1 MHATVRQL
9 DDSERQLRRVVR
21 RARSAMAAGRFNA
34 AAAHGEA
41 AALHATWQH
50 AGRFADGELE
60 WVLRTAGRQMAGPEL
75 QSSRVFRS
83 ADMHRVLHVATL
95 SGRYGGASRLL
106 WRWVE
111 ADDGRQ
117 HDVVLTAQGGVAV
130 PDQLRSAVAGRG
142 GRVTLLDREASRY
155 SDRARLLRG
164 AAASADVVV
173 VHQETHDALP
183 LMALSSRHRPP
194 TAYVDNA
201 DHVFW
206 VGVSMADVVVHLRG
220 AGASLGISRRGVAP
234 ERSAILPILL
244 GPVPRQISSAE
255 LRQRLGIPADAVV
268 LLTVARGVKYETR
281 ADDHLV
287 DLMLPVLERFPQVT
301 LVAVGPIE
309 TERWRRAREAVAGRV
324 HALGPRDDTGTFYEI
339 ADVYVDSYPLTSI
352 TSLLEAGQ
360 HQVPLVSYCP
370 PPRSGTV
377 LAADAPGLTRSLI
390 RAGSPHELAAEV
402 SHLVMDTAYRRERGA
417 QARGDVE
424 REHTGEG
431 WRRRMESV
439 LDQLAGTPRLDGDA
453 WRAPDRQTSEI
464 DQQVATAFAQPVDIF
479 ASTLARMG
487 RPSTPRDI
495 ADLAQL
501 TVGNPRDA
509 VAALSRL
516 GRRRARA

>member
-1 MHATVRQL
+1 MSHPSVQ
-9 DDSERQLRRVVR
+9 QFC
-21 RARSAMAAGRFNA
+21 RSC
-34 AAAHGEA
+34 
-41 AALHATWQH
+41 W
-50 AGRFADGELE
+50 
-60 WVLRTAGRQMAGPEL
+60 
-75 QSSRVFRS
+75 
-83 ADMHRVLHVATL
+83 
-95 SGRYGGASRLL
+95 
-106 WRWVE
+106 
-111 ADDGRQ
+111 
-117 HDVVLTAQGGVAV
+117 
-130 PDQLRSAVAGRG
+130 
-142 GRVTLLDREASRY
+142 
-155 SDRARLLRG
+155 
-164 AAASADVVV
+164 
-173 VHQETHDALP
+173 
-183 LMALSSRHRPP
+183 
-194 TAYVDNA
+194 
-201 DHVFW
+201 
-206 VGVSMADVVVHLRG
+206 
-220 AGASLGISRRGVAP
+220 
-234 ERSAILPILL
+234 

-255 LRQRLGIPADAVV
+255 SSAPAARHPGGRRSSAHSSPWREVRDPCRRPPRRPDAPGP
-268 LLTVARGVKYETR
+268 R
-281 ADDHLV
+281 
-287 DLMLPVLERFPQVT
+287 RFPQVT